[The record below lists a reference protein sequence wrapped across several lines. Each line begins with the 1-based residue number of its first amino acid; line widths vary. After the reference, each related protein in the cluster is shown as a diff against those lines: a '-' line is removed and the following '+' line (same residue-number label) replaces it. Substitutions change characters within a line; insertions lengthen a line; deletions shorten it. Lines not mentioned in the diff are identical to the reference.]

1 MAQRTQGQP
10 KRAPAL
16 MILGAVGAVSLWPL
30 LVDST
35 SSGTNPFL
43 FNALVIAAQAL
54 ALGLYLRVLHADL
67 LRGDGPAGRL
77 IRKPSSMF
85 GWPLVWL
92 AVGQLQFAMFVWS
105 TRFVDTAISVAL
117 IQLWPFLFILMMTG
131 QSARVGGTRPSL
143 EYRRL
148 TGEKTTILLFVLV
161 GFVFVALSQTQR
173 GTNLLSG
180 LAGREFIGILL
191 ALVGALLVATQVWA
205 SLRLGDDLLER
216 LHSRSQVDEMA
227 PSERRRQRLVFS
239 VVSVILTRFIGLP
252 VALAFG
258 LAGVG
263 GGSWPGGQA
272 VTGALIA
279 GALLH
284 STSLVLVRKANLATT
299 ELTVN
304 AVFYL
309 NPVVSLGWLAAFT
322 DIAVPQVDL
331 LVIGAAAIV
340 SVNILLNLDPEY
352 RPDISRLGFKSLVLG
367 LWAFGAFVYLRDDLL
382 SDTHLLWPGGAYWT
396 VLTVSATIFTL
407 ILSFRI
413 SRLTDRLAIEQHLVV
428 SLFARCRQL
437 CRQQVLDDS
446 ILEELA
452 ALSGNSSSAN
462 KVRDSY
468 QQVADR
474 IDDALEERSG
484 SKGCQ
489 DVQTLVEVE
498 TELNAL
504 VHSRQQGR
512 EFSEMVALVVF
523 AIITIAIALLARPV
537 NQGVVGQQWPGFMTE
552 MFMMLFAGT
561 IAFLVFNL
569 VDRRRSRNV
578 PVLVHTQSGDHG
590 IVYRVDL
597 STNVQLVFERTMS
610 LVLSFGM
617 IVSFGFLF
625 YGKWF

>member
-1 MAQRTQGQP
+1 
-10 KRAPAL
+10 

-43 FNALVIAAQAL
+43 FNAVVIAAQAL
-54 ALGLYLRVLHADL
+54 ALGVYLRVFHADL
-67 LRGDGPAGRL
+67 LRGIGPAGRL

-92 AVGQLQFAMFVWS
+92 VIGQLQFAMFVWS

-117 IQLWPFLFILMMTG
+117 IQLWPFLFILMMAG
-131 QSARVGGTRPSL
+131 QSARVGRTRPSL
-143 EYRRL
+143 GYRRL
-148 TGEKTTILLFVLV
+148 TGEKTAILLFVLA
-161 GFVFVALSQTQR
+161 GFVFVVFSQTQQ
-173 GTNLLSG
+173 GSGFLSG
-180 LAGREFIGILL
+180 LEGREFIGILL
-191 ALVGALLVATQVWA
+191 ALVGSLLVATQVWA

-216 LHSRSQVDEMA
+216 LHSRSQLDNMG
-227 PSERRRQRLVFS
+227 PGERRRQRLVFS
-239 VVSVILTRFIGLP
+239 VVSVVLTRAVGLP
-252 VALAFG
+252 VALGFG

-263 GGSWPGGQA
+263 GGSWPGAQA
-272 VTGALIA
+272 VTGAVIA

-299 ELTVN
+299 ELTIN

-309 NPVVSLGWLAAFT
+309 NPVVSLGWLAVFT
-322 DIAVPQVDL
+322 DIVVPQVDL
-331 LVIGAAAIV
+331 LIIGAAAIV

-352 RPDISRLGFKSLVLG
+352 RPDVSRLGFKSLVLG

-382 SDTHLLWPGGAYWT
+382 SEPHLLWTGGAYWT
-396 VLTVSATIFTL
+396 VLTVSATVFTL

-413 SRLTDRLAIEQHLVV
+413 SRLTARLATEQHLAV
-428 SLFARCRQL
+428 SLFAKCRQL
-437 CRQQVLDDS
+437 CRRKVLDDS
-446 ILEELA
+446 ILEHLTG
-452 ALSGNSSSAN
+452 LSGNLSSPN
-462 KVRDSY
+462 ETRNSY
-468 QQVADR
+468 QQMADR
-474 IDDALEERSG
+474 IECELEERSDREG
-484 SKGCQ
+484 HQ
-489 DVQTLVEVE
+489 DVQTLIEVE

-523 AIITIAIALLARPV
+523 AVITIAIALLARPV
-537 NQGVVGQQWPGFMTE
+537 SQAMEGQQWPGFLTE
-552 MFMMLFAGT
+552 MFMVLFAAT

-578 PVLVHTQSGDHG
+578 PVLVHTQSADHG
-590 IVYRVDL
+590 TAYRVDL
-597 STNVQLVFERTMS
+597 STNVQLLFERTMS
-610 LVLSFGM
+610 LILSFGM

-625 YGKWF
+625 YSKWF